1 MSTKAILL
9 ILVLSILIRIY
20 FELEL
25 LIDFLLAYKTSN
37 FRSKSFFYQP
47 GPVPNLAKS
56 GKLGPGAQ
64 FAIVSL

>member
-9 ILVLSILIRIY
+9 ILVLSILIRLY

-37 FRSKSFFYQP
+37 FRSIIFFDQP
-47 GPVPNLAKS
+47 GPDPNLAKS
-56 GKLGPGAQ
+56 GKLGLGAQ
-64 FAIVSL
+64 FAVVSL